1 MRHFDATALPPS
13 SLPSSSPPPS
23 LPLGTPMLGTPVTRQ
38 RLTAVGTPGEAD
50 KTSPSTSEPSAA
62 NIRRR
67 EAARPTG
74 SLLSATTPFT
84 ARLRNASSMAH
95 ATSSDRR
102 NPETTSN
109 RPGAIP

>member
-1 MRHFDATALPPS
+1 MRHLDATALPPPSLPSLPPLS
-13 SLPSSSPPPS
+13 SLP
-23 LPLGTPMLGTPVTRQ
+23 LGTPVTRQ

-62 NIRRR
+62 SIRRR

-84 ARLRNASSMAH
+84 APLRNASSMAH